1 MGLVVRN
8 RGAVVA
14 SLTLL
19 AACTAFPGAPPLEGP
34 APADAGVV
42 DARPDPPTDA
52 GGGES
57 CPLQPYVVAPYGN
70 DCGRPLAKGEI
81 PVAYVG
87 GITDG
92 RGALATSKYLYF
104 INSSPVRILRSD
116 LAEGML
122 IPVCRQK
129 PLALDGIV
137 ATTFPGTFALFQDRV
152 CFLDANKVRCLLDD
166 DTAFTMGPEALGADF
181 STLHGITRVGS
192 DLIVAASKG
201 TSVPTHAFHG
211 RSAPLELV
219 KANSISP
226 LDEPWSIPLTE
237 TKWWFSAG
245 AIVAYG
251 GHEGTSTYGVRTL
264 REPASW
270 GATVNTI
277 NGSNPHLSKSSNDG
291 WISVAPAKTA
301 NLPSNGVVGIT
312 SKKVEFFA
320 ALSEGSDGTTP
331 IETADSL
338 VYGGETHV
346 VARVTNMTQGTD
358 VIDRVAGAAFPTV
371 PPSSVAERLNV
382 GSLNLR
388 FLADSSVLVTGTRAR
403 CTAPSPPFVAVLP
416 AL

>member
-1 MGLVVRN
+1 MGR
-8 RGAVVA
+8 AIAASVA
-14 SLTLL
+14 MFT
-19 AACTAFPGAPPLEGP
+19 ACTAFPGAPPLETPG
-34 APADAGVV
+34 DAGLV
-42 DARPDPPTDA
+42 DARPGPPTDA
-52 GGGES
+52 GET
-57 CPLQPYVVAPYGN
+57 CPLEPYVVPPYGN
-70 DCGRPLAKGEI
+70 DCGRPLFNGAI

-87 GITDG
+87 GATDG
-92 RGALATSKYLYF
+92 RGALVTNKYLYF
-104 INSSPVRILRSD
+104 INLSPVRILRDD
-116 LAEGML
+116 LADGML
-122 IPVCRQK
+122 IPACRQK

-137 ATTFPGTFALFQDRV
+137 PTTFPGTFALFQDRV

-166 DTAFTMGPEALGADF
+166 GTAFTMGPEALGADF
-181 STLHGITRVGS
+181 STLHGITRIGS

-201 TSVPTHAFHG
+201 GPIPTHAFYG

-219 KANSISP
+219 KPNSGSSADAPWAVP
-226 LDEPWSIPLTE
+226 LSE

-251 GHEGTSTYGVRTL
+251 GNDGTTYGVRTL

-277 NGSNPHLSKSSNDG
+277 NGSNPRLSKSSTDG

-331 IETADSL
+331 LETADSL

-346 VARVTNMTQGTD
+346 VARVTNVAEGTD

-371 PPSSVAERLNV
+371 PSRVAEPLNV

-388 FLADSSVLVTGTRAR
+388 FLADSMVLVSGTRAR
-403 CTAPSPPFVAVLP
+403 CTAQSPPFVALLP
-416 AL
+416 ALP